1 MVQRVRKQG
10 IKMQIKA
17 IIFDVFGTLIQVIKG
32 NSAQITMN
40 RITAECGAIID
51 EDEFLREWRGYYAS
65 HTADGCNFMTERE
78 IFTSRIRMFY
88 ERYGISRSAEEDTA
102 EMLSGA
108 FERDIYE
115 DVLPALGVLKAKV
128 QILLGSNTD
137 NDVLQAVMF
146 RNSLSADKVYTSED
160 LHCYKPDRKFFQ
172 HILNDNALQ
181 PDEVLFVGDNP
192 RDDILGPKLLGIRT
206 ALIDR
211 NGDSGQHGQN
221 YTIRS
226 LNELIDIITETR

>member
-1 MVQRVRKQG
+1 MVQQLRKQVVT
-10 IKMQIKA
+10 MQIKA

-32 NSAQITMN
+32 NSAQMTMN
-40 RITAECGAIID
+40 RITAESGAVID
-51 EDEFLREWRGYYAS
+51 EAEFLREWRGYYAS
-65 HTADGCNFMTERE
+65 HTADGCDFMTERE

-88 ERYGISRSAEEDTA
+88 ERYAVTRSAEEDTA
-102 EMLSGA
+102 EMLSAA
-108 FERDIYE
+108 FERNIYD
-115 DVLPALGVLKAKV
+115 DVLPALEVLKDKV

-137 NDVLQAVMF
+137 NDALQAVMR
-146 RNSLSADKVYTSED
+146 RNGLQADRVYTSED
-160 LHCYKPDRKFFQ
+160 LRCYKPDRKFFQ

-192 RDDILGPKLLGIRT
+192 RDDILGPKQLGIRT

-211 NGDSGQHGQN
+211 NGDNGQHGQN

-226 LNELIDIITETR
+226 LNELIEIITETR